1 MTEINDIQRPEMQQ
15 KMLDLDQQLSHV
27 WMVRTFLKHSD
38 EAAEDEELAEV
49 HRELYDFM
57 LALGPSIDSGDY
69 ENYLKLANKKF
80 SKLRGAL
87 KLFAEIQPEISGHM
101 NFKMA
106 LKSLTLAVER
116 IAKILD
122 RDQA

>member
-1 MTEINDIQRPEMQQ
+1 VTEINDIQHPEMRQ

-122 RDQA
+122 RDQT

>member
-1 MTEINDIQRPEMQQ
+1 MRQ

-122 RDQA
+122 RDQT

>member
-1 MTEINDIQRPEMQQ
+1 MTEINDIQHPEMRQ

-122 RDQA
+122 RERT